1 MEIRALWPISKG
13 LSSRA
18 SYVENPKL
26 SFLMD
31 IRYFI
36 GVDISKATL
45 DWAVFDGK
53 VIVLQTQSANS
64 EVGIKAAI
72 KLIKALPDFK
82 VAESVCCMEHTGIY
96 NAHILSYLRK
106 ISLPIWLENS
116 LQIKKSGGLQRGKND
131 AIDAQRIAE
140 YAFRFRDQ
148 MRLWQPPRPVLQKLA
163 ILSAL
168 RQRLLLVR
176 QQLQQPITEQEGFV
190 DSTLQKQLAKSCQ
203 ASLKAINADLEA
215 TDKQINE
222 LIDQDDRLKELFTWT
237 SLRRPGSVPG
247 VGSVTAAEVLVATD
261 EFKAI
266 TDPKKLAC
274 HAGVA
279 PFEYRSGSSVRG
291 KTRVNQHARLRL
303 KSLFHLGAMSAIRM
317 KGELQDYYTR
327 KVGEGKNKMLVLNA
341 VRNKLIH
348 RVCSVVHRGKKY
360 DKNYKPVLA

>member
-1 MEIRALWPISKG
+1 
-13 LSSRA
+13 
-18 SYVENPKL
+18 
-26 SFLMD
+26 MD

-45 DWAVFDGK
+45 DWAIFDGK
-53 VIVLQTQSANS
+53 TIILQSQSANS
-64 EVGIKAAI
+64 ETGIKATI

-96 NAHILSYLRK
+96 NAHLLTYLRK

-116 LQIKKSGGLQRGKND
+116 LQIKKSGGLQRGKTD

-148 MRLWQPPRPVLQKLA
+148 MRLWQPPRAVLQKLA
-163 ILSAL
+163 ALSAL
-168 RQRLLLVR
+168 RQRFLLVR

-190 DSTLQKQLAKSCQ
+190 DVALQKQLAKNCQ
-203 ASLKAINADLEA
+203 ASFNAINADLESVER
-215 TDKQINE
+215 QIDE
-222 LIDQDDRLKELFTWT
+222 LIQKDDRLKALFDWIT
-237 SLRRPGSVPG
+237 SVPG
-247 VGSVTAAEVLVATD
+247 VGPATATEVIVATD

-266 TDPKKLAC
+266 SDPKKLAC

-279 PFEYRSGSSVRG
+279 PFEYKSGSSVRG

-303 KSLFHLGAMSAIRM
+303 KSVFHLGAMSAIRM
-317 KGELQDYYTR
+317 KGELRTYYQR
-327 KVGEGKNKMLVLNA
+327 KVGEGKNKMSVLNA

-348 RVCSVVHRGKKY
+348 RVCSVVHRGQNY
-360 DKNYKPVLA
+360 DKNYPLVLA

>member
-1 MEIRALWPISKG
+1 
-13 LSSRA
+13 
-18 SYVENPKL
+18 
-26 SFLMD
+26 MD

-53 VIVLQTQSANS
+53 TVILQTQSENS
-64 EVGIKAAI
+64 EMGIKATL
-72 KLIKALPDFK
+72 KLIKALPNFK

-96 NAHILSYLRK
+96 NAHLLTHLRK

-116 LQIKKSGGLQRGKND
+116 LQIKKSGGLQRGKTD
-131 AIDAQRIAE
+131 AIDAHRIAE

-163 ILSAL
+163 ALSAL

-190 DSTLQKQLAKSCQ
+190 DAGLQKQLAKNCQ
-203 ASLKAINADLEA
+203 SSLKAINTDLE
-215 TDKQINE
+215 TVDEQIDE
-222 LIDQDDRLKELFTWT
+222 LIQKDDRLKELFDWIT
-237 SLRRPGSVPG
+237 SVPG
-247 VGSVTAAEVLVATD
+247 VGPATATEVIVATD

-266 TDPKKLAC
+266 SDPKKLAC

-279 PFEYRSGSSVRG
+279 PFEYKSGSSVRG

-317 KGELQDYYTR
+317 KGELQDYYKR

-348 RVCSVVHRGKKY
+348 RVCSVVHRGQRY
-360 DKNYKPVLA
+360 DKNYTPVHA

>member
-1 MEIRALWPISKG
+1 
-13 LSSRA
+13 
-18 SYVENPKL
+18 
-26 SFLMD
+26 MD

-45 DWAVFDGK
+45 DWAVFDGQT
-53 VIVLQTQSANS
+53 IVLQSQSANS
-64 EVGIKAAI
+64 EAGIKTSL

-96 NAHILSYLRK
+96 NAHLMTYLRK

-116 LQIKKSGGLQRGKND
+116 LQIKKSGGLQRGKTD

-140 YAFRFRDQ
+140 YACRFRDQ
-148 MRLWQPPRPVLQKLA
+148 IRLWQPPRLVLQKLA
-163 ILSAL
+163 ALSSL

-190 DSTLQKQLAKSCQ
+190 EAGLQKQLAKNCQ
-203 ASLKAINADLEA
+203 ASLKAINTDLE
-215 TDKQINE
+215 TIDKQIDQ
-222 LIDQDDRLKELFTWT
+222 LIEQDERLKELFDWIT
-237 SLRRPGSVPG
+237 SVPG
-247 VGSVTAAEVLVATD
+247 VGPATATEVIVATD

-266 TDPKKLAC
+266 SDPKKLAC

-279 PFEYRSGSSVRG
+279 PFEYKSGSSVRG

-317 KGELQDYYTR
+317 KGELQDYYKR

-348 RVCSVVHRGKKY
+348 RVCSVVHRGQKY
-360 DKNYKPVLA
+360 DENYTPVLA